1 MHRFDYYE
9 PRTVEE
15 ACKLLFEFGSD
26 ASILAGG
33 TDLIPKMKNGLMMP
47 DHIVNIKKIPDLDFI
62 KGDGETLLRIG
73 ALTLI
78 SELAIHP
85 LLLERFPV
93 ITTAARSIGS
103 LQVRN
108 LATLGGN
115 LCNGAPSADM
125 APGLLVMDSR
135 VKVTGP
141 SGDREMP
148 LEDFFVGPGRVNL
161 GKGELLTEIHVP
173 FPPAN
178 TKQLYLKHSVRRAM
192 DIAIVGVAVS
202 LSFEEK
208 TEVCRKARI
217 ALGAVAPTP
226 VRAKRTE
233 EMLLGKKLREILLIK
248 VGEMVSQEVA
258 PITDVRGSAGYRS
271 EIVSKL
277 TLKAIERLSNLPE
290 VK

>member
-9 PRTVEE
+9 PKTVEE
-15 ACKLLFEFGSD
+15 ACRLLVEFGGD
-26 ASILAGG
+26 ASIFAGG
-33 TDLIPKMKNGLMMP
+33 TDLIPKMKNGLIRP
-47 DHIVNIKKIPDLDFI
+47 KCIVNIKKIPDLDFV
-62 KGDGETLLRIG
+62 KGDGETVLSIG

-78 SELAIHP
+78 SELATHP

-93 ITTAARSIGS
+93 IATAARSIGS

-115 LCNGAPSADM
+115 LCNAAPSADM
-125 APGLLVMDSR
+125 APGLLVMDAF

-148 LEDFFVGPGRVNL
+148 LEEFFIGSGRVNL
-161 GKGELLTEIHVP
+161 RKGELLTEIHVP
-173 FPPAN
+173 FPSAN

-202 LSFEEK
+202 LSFEEE
-208 TEVCRKARI
+208 TGVCRKARI

-226 VRAKRTE
+226 VRAKSTE
-233 EMLLGKKLREILLIK
+233 EIILGKRLGRIPLTM
-248 VGEMVSQEVA
+248 VGDTVSREVA

-271 EIVSKL
+271 DMVSKL
-277 TLKAIERLSNLPE
+277 TIKAIQSLENL
-290 VK
+290 

>member
-9 PRTVEE
+9 PKTVEE

-26 ASILAGG
+26 ASVLAGG
-33 TDLIPKMKNGLMMP
+33 TDLIPKMKNGFIRP
-47 DHIVNIKKIPDLDFI
+47 KCIVNIKKIPDLGCV
-62 KGDGETLLRIG
+62 KGDGERALSIG

-78 SELAIHP
+78 SELATHP

-115 LCNGAPSADM
+115 LCNAAPSADM
-125 APGLLVMDSR
+125 APGLLVMDAL

-148 LEDFFVGPGRVNL
+148 LEEFFIEPGRVNL
-161 GKGELLTEIHVP
+161 GRGELVAEVHVP
-173 FPPAN
+173 LPPAN

-202 LSFEEK
+202 LSFEEE
-208 TEVCRKARI
+208 TGVCSKARI
-217 ALGAVAPTP
+217 TLGAVAPTP

-233 EMLLGKKLREILLIK
+233 EILLGKRLREIPLTR
-248 VGEMVSQEVA
+248 VGDMVSQEVA
-258 PITDVRGSAGYRS
+258 PITDVRGSACYRS
-271 EIVSKL
+271 EMVSKL
-277 TLKAIERLSNLPE
+277 TIKAIQSL
-290 VK
+290 

>member
-9 PRTVEE
+9 PKTLEE
-15 ACKLLFEFGSD
+15 SCRLLFEFGSD

-33 TDLIPKMKNGLMMP
+33 TDLIPKMKNGLTMP
-47 DHIVNIKKIPDLDFI
+47 KSIVNIKKIPGLDLV
-62 KGDGETLLRIG
+62 KGDGETGLSIG
-73 ALTLI
+73 TLTLI
-78 SELAIHP
+78 SELAVHP

-108 LATLGGN
+108 LATVGGN

-125 APGLLVMDSR
+125 APALMVMDSL
-135 VKVTGP
+135 VKVKGP

-148 LEDFFVGPGRVNL
+148 LEDFFISPGRVNL
-161 GKGELLTEIHVP
+161 GKGEMLTEIHVP

-178 TKQLYLKHSVRRAM
+178 TKQLYLKHTVRQAM
-192 DIAIVGVAVS
+192 DIAIIGVAVS

-233 EMLLGKKLREILLIK
+233 AIILGKKLSGIPLSA
-248 VGEMVSQEVA
+248 VGNMVSQEVA

-271 EIVSKL
+271 EMVSKL
-277 TLKAIERLSNLPE
+277 TLKAIQSL
-290 VK
+290 

>member
-15 ACKLLFEFGSD
+15 ACRLLFEFGSD
-26 ASILAGG
+26 ATILAGG
-33 TDLIPKMKNGLMMP
+33 TDLIPKMKNGLTMP
-47 DHIVNIKKIPDLDFI
+47 KVIVNIKKIPGLDFVR
-62 KGDGETLLRIG
+62 GGGEAVLSIG
-73 ALTLI
+73 ALTPI
-78 SELAIHP
+78 SALATHP
-85 LLLERFPV
+85 LLSERFPV

-125 APGLLVMDSR
+125 APGLLVMDALM
-135 VKVTGP
+135 KVAGP
-141 SGDREMP
+141 SGNREMP
-148 LEDFFVGPGRVNL
+148 LEEFFMGPGRVNL
-161 GKGELLTEIHVP
+161 GKGELLTEICVP

-178 TKQLYLKHSVRRAM
+178 TKQLYLKHTVRRAM

-208 TEVCRKARI
+208 TDVCRKARI

-233 EMLLGKKLREILLIK
+233 EIILGKRLMEIPLIR
-248 VGEMVSQEVA
+248 VGDMVSQEVT

-271 EIVSKL
+271 DMVSKL
-277 TLKAIERLSNLPE
+277 TLKAIQSL
-290 VK
+290 

>member
-1 MHRFDYYE
+1 MHRFEYYE
-9 PRTVEE
+9 PKTVEE
-15 ACKLLFEFGSD
+15 ACRLLFEFGSD

-33 TDLIPKMKNGLMMP
+33 TDLIPKMKNGFMMP
-47 DHIVNIKKIPDLDFI
+47 KYIVNIKKIPGLDFV
-62 KGDGETLLRIG
+62 KVDGETVLSIG

-115 LCNGAPSADM
+115 LCNAAPSADM
-125 APGLLVMDSR
+125 APGLLVMDSL

-148 LEDFFVGPGRVNL
+148 LEEFFIGPGRVNL
-161 GKGELLTEIHVP
+161 GKGEMLTEIHVP

-202 LSFEEK
+202 LSFEEE
-208 TEVCRKARI
+208 TGVCRKARI
-217 ALGAVAPTP
+217 TLGAVAPTP

-233 EMLLGKKLREILLIK
+233 EILLGKRLREIPLTR
-248 VGEMVSQEVA
+248 VGDMVSQEVA

-271 EIVSKL
+271 EMVSKL
-277 TLKAIERLSNLPE
+277 TLKAIQSL
-290 VK
+290 

>member
-15 ACKLLFEFGSD
+15 ASRLLFEFGSD
-26 ASILAGG
+26 VSILAGG

-47 DHIVNIKKIPDLDFI
+47 NHIVNIKKIPDLDFI
-62 KGDGETLLRIG
+62 KGEGGTLLRVG

-85 LLLERFPV
+85 LLSERFPV

-125 APGLLVMDSR
+125 APGLLVMDSW
-135 VKVTGP
+135 VKVIGP

-148 LEDFFVGPGRVNL
+148 LEEFFIGPGRINL
-161 GKGELLTEIHVP
+161 RKGELLTEICVP

-178 TKQLYLKHSVRRAM
+178 TKQLYLKHTVRRAM

-233 EMLLGKKLREILLIK
+233 EIILGKKLSGIPLST
-248 VGEMVSQEVA
+248 VGDMVSQEVA

-277 TLKAIERLSNLPE
+277 TIKAIRSL
-290 VK
+290 

>member
-9 PRTVEE
+9 PKTVEE
-15 ACKLLFEFGSD
+15 ACRLLVEFGDD
-26 ASILAGG
+26 ASIFAGG
-33 TDLIPKMKNGLMMP
+33 TDLIPKMKNGLTKP
-47 DHIVNIKKIPDLDFI
+47 KYVVNIKKIPDLDFV
-62 KGDGETLLRIG
+62 KGEGETVLSMG
-73 ALTLI
+73 ALTLL
-78 SELAIHP
+78 SELATHP

-93 ITTAARSIGS
+93 IATAARSIGS

-115 LCNGAPSADM
+115 LCNAAPSADM
-125 APGLLVMDSR
+125 VPGLLVMDAL

-148 LEDFFVGPGRVNL
+148 LEEFFIEPGRVNL
-161 GKGELLTEIHVP
+161 KRGELLAEVHVP

-202 LSFEEK
+202 LSFEKE
-208 TEVCRKARI
+208 TGVCRKARI

-226 VRAKRTE
+226 VRAKRAE
-233 EMLLGKKLREILLIK
+233 EIILGKRLGGIPLTM
-248 VGEMVSQEVA
+248 VGDMVSREVA

-271 EIVSKL
+271 DMVSKL
-277 TLKAIERLSNLPE
+277 TIRAIQSLENL
-290 VK
+290 

>member
-9 PRTVEE
+9 PKTVEE
-15 ACKLLFEFGSD
+15 ACRLLFEFGSD

-33 TDLIPKMKNGLMMP
+33 TDLIPKMKNGFMRP
-47 DHIVNIKKIPDLDFI
+47 KYIVNIKKIPGLDFV
-62 KGDGETLLRIG
+62 KVGGETMLSIG

-115 LCNGAPSADM
+115 LCNAAPSADM
-125 APGLLVMDSR
+125 APGLLVMDSL

-148 LEDFFVGPGRVNL
+148 LEDFFIGPGRVNL
-161 GKGELLTEIHVP
+161 GKGEMLTEIHVP

-202 LSFEEK
+202 LSFEEE
-208 TEVCRKARI
+208 TGVCRKARI
-217 ALGAVAPTP
+217 TLGAVASTP

-233 EMLLGKKLREILLIK
+233 EIILGKRLSGIPLSA
-248 VGEMVSQEVA
+248 VGDMVSQEVA

-271 EIVSKL
+271 EMVSKL
-277 TLKAIERLSNLPE
+277 TIKAIQSL
-290 VK
+290 

>member
-9 PRTVEE
+9 PKTVEE
-15 ACKLLFEFGSD
+15 ACRLLVEFGDD
-26 ASILAGG
+26 ASIFAGG
-33 TDLIPKMKNGLMMP
+33 TDLIPKMKNGLTRP
-47 DHIVNIKKIPDLDFI
+47 KYIVNIKKIPDLDFV
-62 KGDGETLLRIG
+62 KGEGETVLSIG

-78 SELAIHP
+78 SELVTHP

-93 ITTAARSIGS
+93 ISTAARSIGS

-115 LCNGAPSADM
+115 LCNAAPSADM
-125 APGLLVMDSR
+125 APGLLVMDAL

-148 LEDFFVGPGRVNL
+148 LEEFFIEPGRVNL
-161 GKGELLTEIHVP
+161 GRGELLTEIHVP
-173 FPPAN
+173 IPPAN

-202 LSFEEK
+202 LSFEEE
-208 TEVCRKARI
+208 TGVCRKARI

-226 VRAKRTE
+226 VRAKRAE
-233 EMLLGKKLREILLIK
+233 EIILGKRLGGIPLTM
-248 VGEMVSQEVA
+248 VGDTVSREVA

-271 EIVSKL
+271 DMVSKL
-277 TLKAIERLSNLPE
+277 TIKAIQSLENL
-290 VK
+290 